1 MERLNDIPFEH
12 QMMFVLRNYDK
23 IVAENV
29 ELRKEVEELSLA
41 LEQLGGNDK
50 RKSLKVKIKKL
61 EEKNESLANKLL
73 ARNKRY
79 EEVHRQWQVAIKK
92 KHIVINTLNLVK
104 AKINKMLVL
113 VDVPALRQLSQ
124 RITKDLDIVQ
134 HSNCLYET
142 PDAV

>member
-12 QMMFVLRNYDK
+12 QMMFILRNYDK
-23 IVAENV
+23 MVAENV
-29 ELRKEVEELSLA
+29 ELRKEVEELSEA
-41 LEQLGGNDK
+41 LEELGGTDERN
-50 RKSLKVKIKKL
+50 SLKHKILCLKQ
-61 EEKNESLANKLL
+61 KNNSLANKLQEK
-73 ARNKRY
+73 NKRY
-79 EEVHRQWQVAIKK
+79 EEVHHQWQVAIKK
-92 KHIVINTLNLVK
+92 KHIVVNTLNLVK